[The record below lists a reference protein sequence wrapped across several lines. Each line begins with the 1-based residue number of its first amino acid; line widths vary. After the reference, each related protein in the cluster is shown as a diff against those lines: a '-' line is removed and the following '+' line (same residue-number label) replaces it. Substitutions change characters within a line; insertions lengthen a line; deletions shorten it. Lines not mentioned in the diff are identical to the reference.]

1 MKIRMPN
8 VVPSKGEFTTKVH
21 LEGMACV
28 VVYQD
33 FQGGTY
39 PSGKFIV
46 ICNAAK

>member
-1 MKIRMPN
+1 MEIGVPN
-8 VVPSKGEFTTKVH
+8 VVPPNGEFTTEVH

-33 FQGGTY
+33 FQRGTY
-39 PSGKFIV
+39 PNGKLIV